1 MTMLVLCELMNE
13 IDALFITDCLLLKNL
28 GTFFHLRLTSISFQ
42 RKETL
47 PVREIQSVKAVR
59 KGIRDIPKAFE
70 IFTTDQNYVFKAKGQ
85 QNIEPWVQCIHLAV
99 AKAQHDSGL
108 EQQIVENM
116 TMQRPRPTVRDTKL

>member
-1 MTMLVLCELMNE
+1 GQLKEKKGRWKFLKRWKTRYFT
-13 IDALFITDCLLLKNL
+13 LFGSQIKYSKSD
-28 GTFFHLRLTSISFQ
+28 S

-85 QNIEPWVQCIHLAV
+85 QNIEPWVQRIHLAV
-99 AKAQHDSGL
+99 AKAQNDGDCTV
-108 EQQIVENM
+108 VENV
-116 TMQRPRPTVRDTKL
+116 TIPTIPTRPRFAVRDTKL